1 MAENRDKL
9 LEVGRKGPVL
19 IHCDSGYRSALVSV
33 LVSAIQYDLSLDWA
47 LQRLKEIGY
56 GISAQSHPSIYDVYQ
71 EHLADYKRTYDV
83 AVIKEAPFVMTSA
96 PDASGNVTWRGVS
109 IDLVKKLAEKI
120 GFKYNIR
127 LTDHK
132 DYGHKDETTDQWKGL
147 LSEVVDSTKKYTIAA
162 GPIPITG
169 ANMDAALLSKPYLS
183 SGIKMLVKKPS
194 QPSEGIN
201 LMLEPFAAEVWVM
214 VVLAFIVISLALFLI
229 ARFSPFERAKPG
241 RDTYNPRSTFGLKN
255 SFLFACTTMALQG
268 YRQAPRSISGRI
280 LICMWFMFV
289 IIVLVAYVANLGSI
303 LTTRG
308 RDHQQ
313 QVSFSD
319 VEDLVRQ
326 NKVKLGAL
334 EHGYVHTTMKNS
346 IPYKYISDS
355 KEWTQSSTEGIQQA
369 RDSGGDYVFLMN
381 AIQAEYVT
389 GANCDLMAHG
399 PLIAQYGLALA
410 FPRSSPIKERINKEL
425 LDLLTTGQL
434 QALLNKYVHDQRV
447 CPDTPTHVKVSGES
461 VRRSSSL
468 NMNDMAI
475 PFLFLFLGLLGAG
488 AALGAELY
496 YLKWKAEHRDPDAK
510 ARQPLNTEAGSSK
523 APSTSPPP
531 PPIYKVNNKLQEE
544 QQQKE
549 QEGSVAAMEEGSAA
563 NAEAKEKTHGASG
576 IESSPSNDK
585 AEDDRTEEEI
595 QQQGK
600 DSKEEV
606 TVEVETPEP
615 AKPDAEIKQ
624 TTAEVET

>member
-1 MAENRDKL
+1 MSE
-9 LEVGRKGPVL
+9 
-19 IHCDSGYRSALVSV
+19 
-33 LVSAIQYDLSLDWA
+33 
-47 LQRLKEIGY
+47 
-56 GISAQSHPSIYDVYQ
+56 
-71 EHLADYKRTYDV
+71 TYDV
-83 AVIKEAPFVMTSA
+83 AVIKEAPFVMASP
-96 PDASGNVTWRGVS
+96 PDSSGNVTWSGVS
-109 IDLVKKLAEKI
+109 IEVVKQVAKKI
-120 GFKYNIR
+120 GFDYKIR

-147 LSEVVDSTKKYTIAA
+147 LSEVIDSTKKYSIAA

-169 ANMDAALLSKPYLS
+169 AAEDVAFLSKPYLS
-183 SGIKMLVKKPS
+183 GGIKMLVKKPS
-194 QPSEGIN
+194 QPSEGID

-229 ARFSPFERAKPG
+229 GRFSPFERAKPG

-303 LTTRG
+303 LTTRD
-308 RDHQQ
+308 RDDQQ
-313 QVSFSD
+313 QVPFTD
-319 VEDLVRQ
+319 VEHLVRH
-326 NKVKLGAL
+326 KKARLGAL
-334 EHGYVHTTMKNS
+334 EHGYVYTQMKNS

-355 KEWTQSSTEGIQQA
+355 KEWAQSANEGIQQV

-381 AIQAEYVT
+381 SVKADYVAGT
-389 GANCDLMAHG
+389 NCDLMEHG
-399 PLIAQYGLALA
+399 PLIAQYGLGLA
-410 FPRSSPIKERINKEL
+410 FPSSSPIKDQINKAL
-425 LDLLTTGQL
+425 LDLRETGQL
-434 QALLNKYVHDQRV
+434 MAILNKYVHDQRV
-447 CPDTPTHVKVSGES
+447 CPETSFNVKSGGES

-496 YLKWKAEHRDPDAK
+496 YIKWKAEHRDPDSK

-549 QEGSVAAMEEGSAA
+549 QDATPTAMEEGSAA
-563 NAEAKEKTHGASG
+563 NVQTKDKTIDAT
-576 IESSPSNDK
+576 PANDK
-585 AEDDRTEEEI
+585 TEDDRTEEEI

-600 DSKEEV
+600 NPKEEV
-606 TVEVETPEP
+606 TVEVETSEP
-615 AKPDAEIKQ
+615 AKPAAEIKQ